1 MPNGGSRDCRATNPW
16 CPAAMRCFF
25 LDFDGTLAPIR
36 RRPEKV
42 RCAPRLREPPHA
54 WLQFHFPTS
63 RLRLQLRTNDFSHWF
78 DEVLGLK
85 RLAREVE
92 RIDIYTNTLDGVRD
106 RIVELLEREIGPWA
120 KRSPSRA

>member
-1 MPNGGSRDCRATNPW
+1 
-16 CPAAMRCFF
+16 
-25 LDFDGTLAPIR
+25 
-36 RRPEKV
+36 
-42 RCAPRLREPPHA
+42 
-54 WLQFHFPTS
+54 
-63 RLRLQLRTNDFSHWF
+63 LRTNDFSHWF

-120 KRSPSRA
+120 ERLPRRT